1 MNTAINVY
9 EYGIGGKCVHKFR
22 HTYAGIR
29 EMKMQLEKESRHM
42 SRVMC
47 TSIGTV
53 TKLSN
58 KFVRKENIQ
67 VIMNT
72 ELNTKQAARATQVER
87 QVEKKV
93 YTHDKHS

>member
-1 MNTAINVY
+1 MNMAITV
-9 EYGIGGKCVHKFR
+9 EYGREGKCVYMYR
-22 HTYAGIR
+22 YTYAGIIER
-29 EMKMQLEKESRHM
+29 KMWMGKESRHM

-72 ELNTKQAARATQVER
+72 ELNIKQAARATQVDR